1 MKRAASKT
9 TAIVFALLLIVS
21 PIAGIAPITTTA
33 TAQTGA
39 PDGFVGVPDTNVQED
54 LPVGTNVSLT
64 EHDLEGSVMASDHAS
79 SLEVIVTTPKRA
91 EGYVNSSSVSGG
103 AGGVA
108 LVFQDDVEHS
118 GRRIAVP
125 ADAIRETVGYLPEV
139 VHGVHESGDGWT
151 SEVEAR
157 NGLLIFEVPRFSS
170 NTVTF
175 EGEVQVSGDPA
186 QNGSQYSYD
195 VGDTA
200 SVDDFLIN
208 VTGSTASHWGNE
220 TATAIGDGEAWD
232 LSIAGNTD
240 PTGPS
245 TSGEPVVQFTGRTTT
260 FPESAS
266 ATGAADGSTASFEVN
281 GDESPQGQSVTF
293 TGYSSST
300 TQAVSRSGI
309 SSGGTYDY
317 SIGGNVPATNATV
330 TFTGQETST
339 SGSGSGTGSGSVSV
353 GGNVDPNGES
363 VTFTGRESTN
373 TVSETQTAL
382 TPGSSMSISP
392 RGNLDPDGPSSN
404 GEPTLSITGHASKAS
419 WTTGPAAD
427 GSTTTYNN
435 KKGIEI
441 VPNNDGSQVEIEIYD
456 GGGATEAYLYD
467 SNMNLLGSSSISNGK
482 ATINAD
488 VSAGSSYYALV
499 DDNGNPFEGHYYQS
513 GGTSSGASLDIAGGA
528 DDNGAY
534 GTRYHIKNARLGYL
548 PSGVSA
554 DSDNGV
560 SVSYGD
566 FKSGETKTKE
576 FDISEGATSVSV
588 SGTSGNF
595 DLTLD
600 YTEVTGSENPAI
612 DTDGDGKA
620 EASHTGVLANGETST
635 VSASDLS
642 VGSNSIST
650 STAAGPQPDWTLEW
664 TEITATEDP
673 VNDLNNDGTTDV
685 SYQGILRSGE
695 TYTAEVSDLATG
707 SHTGSVTLAAG
718 QTDVSLSYDETTATK
733 DPAVDVDGDG
743 QPDAQYSGVLY
754 QDETA
759 TVSLSDLTTGSQSV
773 EVITGGSQVD
783 WQIDY
788 DRVEHT
794 ENPGLDMDGDGSPEV
809 LHSGVLAPGETVTKE
824 VPSLRDTTNAVYVET
839 ASSTTTDATLR
850 LEERTETVAPEV
862 VVNGEATGGSAVGRL
877 EEGETRTLQTDTSWI
892 QEGVNTITVHVGD
905 GSLSGDAPAPEVNLD
920 YRHSAQVQVDTTY
933 TAGGWQES
941 YNVSHTFA
949 GDRQNAQLRIPF
961 SSRIYEIENV
971 EQSVNGGSW
980 ESIPSEEWTLE
991 NGTELVVQLDDGDG
1005 SPGVEGGDTIAVRT
1019 TGQKVKVQNG
1029 EISVTD
1035 PTDPS
1040 DSSLDAGIT
1049 VESRSPGFVIAVGG
1063 TESGDRVH
1071 YTHSE
1076 SWENPDETAVIGA
1089 HGQVIDLPNAPAGG
1103 SARVTTIPLEPIV
1116 SEGDVGIHVADPDQP
1131 SLEIGPGTSGSGTDV
1146 TYRWYLVQ
1154 SGEKY
1159 GLFSLPRERYLEKAD
1174 AGTEYVELAD
1184 DDSEE
1189 ALVIR
1194 QPDGSA
1200 GGSGGSGGSGGFVG
1214 SDGSWSDPTDG
1225 IQLQE
1230 IGVVVAW
1237 VVFAL
1242 LLIAATGR
1250 SRLSGRRR
1258 WAVVGVVSG
1267 GTGLL
1272 SLELIRPGSI
1282 SGAINSGLAEI
1293 IPLAGLA
1300 VIGYAGFSLW
1310 QWWRAR
1316 REEAR
1321 TPETEVTIDAGSD

>member
-1 MKRAASKT
+1 M
-9 TAIVFALLLIVS
+9 
-21 PIAGIAPITTTA
+21 
-33 TAQTGA
+33 
-39 PDGFVGVPDTNVQED
+39 
-54 LPVGTNVSLT
+54 
-64 EHDLEGSVMASDHAS
+64 
-79 SLEVIVTTPKRA
+79 
-91 EGYVNSSSVSGG
+91 
-103 AGGVA
+103 
-108 LVFQDDVEHS
+108 
-118 GRRIAVP
+118 
-125 ADAIRETVGYLPEV
+125 
-139 VHGVHESGDGWT
+139 
-151 SEVEAR
+151 
-157 NGLLIFEVPRFSS
+157 
-170 NTVTF
+170 
-175 EGEVQVSGDPA
+175 
-186 QNGSQYSYD
+186 
-195 VGDTA
+195 
-200 SVDDFLIN
+200 
-208 VTGSTASHWGNE
+208 
-220 TATAIGDGEAWD
+220 
-232 LSIAGNTD
+232 
-240 PTGPS
+240 
-245 TSGEPVVQFTGRTTT
+245 
-260 FPESAS
+260 SA
-266 ATGAADGSTASFEVN
+266 
-281 GDESPQGQSVTF
+281 
-293 TGYSSST
+293 
-300 TQAVSRSGI
+300 
-309 SSGGTYDY
+309 
-317 SIGGNVPATNATV
+317 
-330 TFTGQETST
+330 
-339 SGSGSGTGSGSVSV
+339 
-353 GGNVDPNGES
+353 
-363 VTFTGRESTN
+363 
-373 TVSETQTAL
+373 
-382 TPGSSMSISP
+382 
-392 RGNLDPDGPSSN
+392 
-404 GEPTLSITGHASKAS
+404 
-419 WTTGPAAD
+419 
-427 GSTTTYNN
+427 
-435 KKGIEI
+435 
-441 VPNNDGSQVEIEIYD
+441 
-456 GGGATEAYLYD
+456 
-467 SNMNLLGSSSISNGK
+467 
-482 ATINAD
+482 
-488 VSAGSSYYALV
+488 
-499 DDNGNPFEGHYYQS
+499 
-513 GGTSSGASLDIAGGA
+513 GTSSIDFDGSGAI
-528 DDNGAY
+528 
-534 GTRYHIKNARLGYL
+534 
-548 PSGVSA
+548 
-554 DSDNGV
+554 
-560 SVSYGD
+560 D
-566 FKSGETKTKE
+566 F
-576 FDISEGATSVSV
+576 A
-588 SGTSGNF
+588 
-595 DLTLD
+595 LD
-600 YTEVTGSENPAI
+600 YTER
-612 DTDGDGKA
+612 
-620 EASHTGVLANGETST
+620 
-635 VSASDLS
+635 
-642 VGSNSIST
+642 
-650 STAAGPQPDWTLEW
+650 
-664 TEITATEDP
+664 TATEDP
-673 VNDLNNDGTTDV
+673 SIDIDGDGTDEATHT
-685 SYQGILRSGE
+685 GILMSGE
-695 TYTAEVSDLATG
+695 TATYQLSNLSPGSKTASVSTGYQVDATIEYTERSATQDPAIDIDGDGTNEASYNGLLKNGETWSPSFSDLSPG
-707 SHTGSVTLAAG
+707 PYTLEVGMAG
-718 QTDVSLSYDETTATK
+718 GPADVELGYIETTATK
-733 DPAVDVDGDG
+733 DPGIDVTGDG
-743 QPDAQYSGVLY
+743 TPDAQYSGVLY

-794 ENPGLDMDGDGSPEV
+794 ENPGLDMDGDGTPEV
-809 LHSGVLAPGETVTKE
+809 LHSGVLAPGETISKE
-824 VPSLRDTTNAVYVET
+824 VSDLRDTTNAVYVET

-877 EEGETRTLQTDTSWI
+877 EEGETRALQTDTSWI

-905 GSLSGDAPAPEVNLD
+905 GSLSGDAPAPEVILD

-949 GDRQNAQLRIPF
+949 GDRQDAQLRIPF
-961 SSRIYEIENV
+961 SSRIYEIETV

-980 ESIPSEEWTLE
+980 ESIPSEGWTLE

-1089 HGQVIDLPNAPAGG
+1089 HGQVMELPNAPAGG

-1131 SLEIGPGTSGSGTDV
+1131 SLEIGPGTSGPGTDV
-1146 TYRWYLVQ
+1146 TYRWYQVQ
-1154 SGEKY
+1154 SGEQY
-1159 GLFSLPRERYLEKAD
+1159 GLYSLPRERYLEKAD
-1174 AGTEYVELAD
+1174 AGTEYVELED

-1237 VVFAL
+1237 VVFVL

-1321 TPETEVTIDAGSD
+1321 TPETEVTIDAGSN